1 MRYINY
7 EEYIDLGG
15 EMTEK
20 DFARFGFSAESKLNM
35 ITRNRVF
42 KDFSTGGNL
51 VYEES
56 LKRLMLELCD
66 LCKELSS
73 ASKSKVASQS
83 NQGMSKSYES
93 ASKSDIEASIYDACS
108 TYLGS
113 YRDLNDVPLMYMGVC

>member
-15 EMTEK
+15 ELTEK
-20 DFARFGFSAESKLNM
+20 DFARFGFMAESKLNM
-35 ITRNRVF
+35 ITRNRVY
-42 KDFSTGGNL
+42 KDVITGNTL
-51 VYEES
+51 AYTES

-113 YRDLNDVPLMYMGVC
+113 YRDNRGTPLMYMGVR